1 MITLRDPIETLDA
14 SAVPYT
20 AACQASADACTL
32 PQLAHGA
39 RLRGAGCPPSEE
51 TLQYR
56 LALDEVHD
64 DEDTLVWPPM
74 FFGEPVRQPPHSAE
88 LPLPDRRVASALEP
102 TERQTPLRGSR

>member
-1 MITLRDPIETLDA
+1 MIALRDPIQMLDA
-14 SAVPYT
+14 SDVPST
-20 AACQASADACTL
+20 SCQAPADACTL

-64 DEDTLVWPPM
+64 DEDTLVWPPQ
-74 FFGEPVRQPPHSAE
+74 FFGEVVRIAPHSAE
-88 LPLPDRRVASALEP
+88 LPLPDQRVVSVLGA
-102 TERQTPLRGSR
+102 TERQTPLRGGR